1 MPVPATGVSAPAHL
15 AAHLGGLTRYLP
27 PELVDDVLTRTHTVQ
42 KRLRLLPSRTGVYFV
57 LALALFPGLGYARV
71 WAKLSAGLSVSEKAL
86 RDLRRRLGPAPLA
99 MLFDIVAGPLAQPRT
114 PGVSFAGMRTVAFD
128 GLNSLKIPDS
138 DRNRSWLGRIY
149 YRLAYAGYPTL
160 RILCL
165 VETGT
170 RGLLGAVI
178 GGAVGTHGDRAESLL
193 ATRLLDRLGSRML
206 LLADRAYDSA
216 PLMTAITATGAKLL
230 IRGSATRKPPVL
242 EILADGS
249 YLSVLAGLPV
259 RIIEA
264 HITVRDADGAQM
276 SELYRLITTL
286 HDPRRFPAETLTRLY
301 HERWE
306 IETAFYALRH
316 TMLDAH
322 VLRSHDRPGV
332 EQEVWALLTVYQLLR
347 TAITDAIENDPALDP
362 DRASFTTAL
371 QAARDSIIST
381 RTAPADLAA
390 DVLVGD
396 LGRRVLATL
405 LPPRRMRYSNRRLK
419 SPRSKFRTRDEERPT
434 VSTAILGID
443 ITLAVPS
450 MTDQPAEP
458 EPERDQ
464 PAAGKRRSAFS
475 HNRRPR
481 RRPGPPRPATPTR
494 RELVV
499 EILQADPDRGWSATE
514 LADKIGGI
522 PLRSMRTQLAEWT
535 RLGFLHR
542 TGPGLYTLPGPFLRM
557 ALDLGRST

>member
-1 MPVPATGVSAPAHL
+1 
-15 AAHLGGLTRYLP
+15 
-27 PELVDDVLTRTHTVQ
+27 
-42 KRLRLLPSRTGVYFV
+42 
-57 LALALFPGLGYARV
+57 
-71 WAKLSAGLSVSEKAL
+71 
-86 RDLRRRLGPAPLA
+86 

-114 PGVSFAGMRTVAFD
+114 PGVTFAGMRTVAFD

-138 DRNRSWLGRIY
+138 DRNRSWIGRIY

-178 GGAVGTHGDRAESLL
+178 GGALGTHGDRAESLL
-193 ATRLLDRLGSRML
+193 ATRLLDRLDAGML

-242 EILADGS
+242 QILSDGS

-264 HITVRDADGAQM
+264 HITVRGADGAQM
-276 SELYRLITTL
+276 SELYRLVTTL
-286 HDPRRFPAETLTRLY
+286 HDPHRFPAEALTRLY

-347 TAITDAIENDPALDP
+347 TAMVDAVETDPSLDP

-371 QAARDSIIST
+371 HAAHDSIITTHATSEG
-381 RTAPADLAA
+381 L
-390 DVLVGD
+390 
-396 LGRRVLATL
+396 LGRLERTVLTTL
-405 LPPRRMRYSNRRLK
+405 LPPRRMRYSNRTLK
-419 SPRSKFRTRDEERPT
+419 SPRSRLRVRDEVRPR
-434 VSTAILGID
+434 VSTSILGIG
-443 ITLAVPS
+443 ITVAAPPAV
-450 MTDQPAEP
+450 DQHHTP
-458 EPERDQ
+458 ESK
-464 PAAGKRRSAFS
+464 PAATARRFAYQ
-475 HNRRPR
+475 R
-481 RRPGPPRPATPTR
+481 PPRPPRPPATLTR
-494 RELVV
+494 RQRVV
-499 EILQADPDRGWSATE
+499 EILASDLDRSWSGPE
-514 LADKIGGI
+514 LADKLGDI
-522 PLRSMRTQLAEWT
+522 PHHNMRTQLAEWT
-535 RLGFLHR
+535 RLGFLHP

>member
-1 MPVPATGVSAPAHL
+1 MPVPAIGVSAPGHL
-15 AAHLGGLTRYLP
+15 AAHLGELTRYLP

-71 WAKLSAGLSVSEKAL
+71 WAKLSAGVSVSEKAL

-138 DRNRSWLGRIY
+138 DRNRSWIGRIY

-178 GGAVGTHGDRAESLL
+178 GGAIGTPGDRAESLL
-193 ATRLLDRLGSRML
+193 ATRLLDRLHCGML

-216 PLMTAITATGAKLL
+216 PLMAAVTATGAKLL
-230 IRGSATRKPPVL
+230 IRGSAVRKPPVL

-249 YLSVLAGLPV
+249 YLSVLAGVPV

-264 HITVRDADGAQM
+264 HISVRGADGAQM

-286 HDPRRFPAETLTRLY
+286 HDPRRFPADVLTRLY

-306 IETAFYALRH
+306 IEVAFLALRH
-316 TMLDAH
+316 SMLDAH

-347 TAITDAIENDPALDP
+347 TAMVEAIETDPRLDP
-362 DRASFTTAL
+362 DRAGFTTAL
-371 QAARDSIIST
+371 NAARDSVIAT
-381 RTAPADLAA
+381 RTGIGPDHIELDDGVA
-390 DVLVGD
+390 LVGGV
-396 LGRRVLATL
+396 GRAVLATL

-419 SPRSKFRTRDEERPT
+419 SPRSRFRTRDEDRPT

-443 ITLAVPS
+443 ITVSVPEAV
-450 MTDQPAEP
+450 DQLP
-458 EPERDQ
+458 EPETRGRDTERFTH
-464 PAAGKRRSAFS
+464 G
-475 HNRRPR
+475 RP
-481 RRPGPPRPATPTR
+481 PQPPRPPRPVIPTR
-494 RELVV
+494 RQLVV
-499 EILQADPDRGWSATE
+499 EILEADPDRSWSGAE
-514 LADKIGGI
+514 LADKLGI
-522 PLRSMRTQLAEWT
+522 PRRNMLTQLAEWT
-535 RLGFLHR
+535 RLGFMHR
-542 TGPGLYTLPGPFLRM
+542 SGAGRYALPGPLLRM